1 MIDRRRRALAC
12 ALPLS
17 LASLLSW
24 QVRAAMQAQLAP
36 LPHSVTDDRGATL
49 RFDVAPSRL
58 ATVSYFGSDTALA
71 LGVQPVASTFLVRGR
86 RPAYLMGRMDRVL
99 DLGQRASP
107 SLELLASVRPD
118 LIVAMRRYTEAN
130 AARLQQIAPYL
141 ALDLETRDDSDRA
154 VERVGAALDRA
165 AAASALN
172 RHFADLLAS
181 FNARSRPLARAP
193 RYLFVWGMGAAPW
206 AFYDENMTC
215 SLLNALGGVNVAG
228 RNPLPVRRDNTAFQM
243 SLETLLV
250 AQPEIVFVYDD
261 GGASAFE
268 TNPVWQYLLAERRV
282 RIVRVGDHW
291 IESFGP
297 IARHAVLAEAAAH
310 LHPDRFTAPDLRR
323 IAMSYMAPAAS
334 HFIDIEGL
342 RHAYPARPLDRRT
355 GRHGADLAERR
366 A

>member
-17 LASLLSW
+17 LASLMSW
-24 QVRAAMQAQLAP
+24 QVRAATHAELAP
-36 LPHSVTDDRGATL
+36 SGPSVTDDRGATL

-58 ATVSYFGSDTALA
+58 ATVSYFGADTALA

-86 RPAYLMGRMDRVL
+86 RPAFLLDRMDRVL

-107 SLELLASVRPD
+107 SLELLASAHPD

-141 ALDLETRDDSDRA
+141 ALDLEIRDDSDRA
-154 VERVGAALDRA
+154 VERVGAVLGCGA
-165 AAASALN
+165 AATALN
-172 RHFADLLAS
+172 RRFADLQAS
-181 FNARSRPLARAP
+181 FGARSQQRGRAP

-228 RNPLPVRRDNTAFQM
+228 RNPLPARRDNTAFQM

-250 AQPEIVFVYDD
+250 ARPEIVFVYDD

-268 TNPVWQYLLAERRV
+268 TNAVWQYLLAERRV

-297 IARHAVLAEAAAH
+297 IARHAVLAEAAAY
-310 LHPDRFTAPDLRR
+310 LHPDRFTAPDLRQ
-323 IAMSYMAPAAS
+323 IAMSYLARAA
-334 HFIDIEGL
+334 
-342 RHAYPARPLDRRT
+342 
-355 GRHGADLAERR
+355 
-366 A
+366 